1 MDLVISAAGILTAQD
16 VLDRDP
22 LTAGRL
28 VETNFTGHVTALL
41 AAAGRMRAQGHG
53 TIVVLSSVAAI
64 RPRKANFVYGSA
76 KAGLDAFARGLADAL
91 HGTGVGVLLVRPG
104 FVIGRMTAGMPP
116 APLSSTPAQVGR
128 GGGPRRS
135 AGRPRPAPCGCR
147 PRWPCWPRRSG
158 CCRGRCG
165 AGCHAELSGPVMRV
179 LVAEDDR
186 GLRDALGRGLREH
199 GYTVDTVPDG
209 QTAMTYLR
217 SYEYE
222 VVVLDWRM
230 PGVSGLDVL
239 QWLRHGAQPVP
250 VLMLTARDAPAD
262 RVTGLDQ
269 GADDYLVKPF
279 DFAELLARIRA
290 LQRRPRTAQPPQLVI
305 GDVVFDPATREVRI
319 GAQRPSLTSTE
330 RGILEM
336 LMRRSPA
343 VVDRRSI
350 ALSVW
355 DNEADALG
363 SNTIDVHMARLRAK
377 LAAGQVR
384 IESVR
389 AVGYRIVAR

>member
-1 MDLVISAAGILTAQD
+1 
-16 VLDRDP
+16 
-22 LTAGRL
+22 
-28 VETNFTGHVTALL
+28 
-41 AAAGRMRAQGHG
+41 
-53 TIVVLSSVAAI
+53 
-64 RPRKANFVYGSA
+64 
-76 KAGLDAFARGLADAL
+76 
-91 HGTGVGVLLVRPG
+91 
-104 FVIGRMTAGMPP
+104 
-116 APLSSTPAQVGR
+116 
-128 GGGPRRS
+128 
-135 AGRPRPAPCGCR
+135 
-147 PRWPCWPRRSG
+147 
-158 CCRGRCG
+158 
-165 AGCHAELSGPVMRV
+165 MRV

-186 GLRDALGRGLREH
+186 GLRDALGRGLRES

-230 PGVSGLDVL
+230 PGVSGLEVL

-250 VLMLTARDAPAD
+250 VLMLTARDAPTD

-305 GDVVFDPATREVRI
+305 GDVVFDPATREVRV
-319 GAQRPSLTSTE
+319 GTQRPSLTGTE

-343 VVDRRSI
+343 VVGRRSI

>member
-1 MDLVISAAGILTAQD
+1 
-16 VLDRDP
+16 
-22 LTAGRL
+22 
-28 VETNFTGHVTALL
+28 
-41 AAAGRMRAQGHG
+41 
-53 TIVVLSSVAAI
+53 
-64 RPRKANFVYGSA
+64 
-76 KAGLDAFARGLADAL
+76 
-91 HGTGVGVLLVRPG
+91 
-104 FVIGRMTAGMPP
+104 
-116 APLSSTPAQVGR
+116 
-128 GGGPRRS
+128 
-135 AGRPRPAPCGCR
+135 
-147 PRWPCWPRRSG
+147 
-158 CCRGRCG
+158 
-165 AGCHAELSGPVMRV
+165 
-179 LVAEDDR
+179 
-186 GLRDALGRGLREH
+186 
-199 GYTVDTVPDG
+199 
-209 QTAMTYLR
+209 MTYLR

-290 LQRRPRTAQPPQLVI
+290 LQRRPRTAQLPQLVI

-319 GAQRPSLTSTE
+319 GVQRPSLTSTE

-389 AVGYRIVAR
+389 AVGYRIVAQ